1 MHYEILNLAAMSSQT
16 RERLGLR
23 SCARFFHGISLA
35 KFQMPN
41 PSKFCA
47 EFCVE
52 FYAEFNEISRD
63 EPGAPKSDQ
72 SDQSKLDRLKP
83 SAIKPKHSRTMTQ

>member
-16 RERLGLR
+16 RERLGLK
-23 SCARFFHGISLA
+23 SCAQFLRGILRA
-35 KFQMPN
+35 KFQMLN
-41 PSKFCA
+41 LHGFRA

-63 EPGAPKSDQ
+63 EIGAPNNLNNPNNQNS
-72 SDQSKLDRLKP
+72 
-83 SAIKPKHSRTMTQ
+83 TG